1 MTVFGNILP
10 LIHSRKCKDQKTPI
24 NYLVETYLTCSLRT
38 LKNASLALLDIDIKL
53 NQRNALCSVLLN
65 MTMDDV
71 AQSLCSK
78 FYIATFSNWTKF
90 KILKKGFV

>member
-1 MTVFGNILP
+1 
-10 LIHSRKCKDQKTPI
+10 
-24 NYLVETYLTCSLRT
+24 
-38 LKNASLALLDIDIKL
+38 
-53 NQRNALCSVLLN
+53 

-90 KILKKGFV
+90 KMLKKGFV